1 MELWIDALIVL
12 LILTNLKLIG
22 SSRLSAC
29 IRIVA
34 LQGILL
40 GILPGLVSAG
50 QMTLRAILLS
60 AMTIVL
66 KGMVFPWLLLRSMRT
81 SSARREMEPF
91 IGYSTSM
98 LVSVGLLAL
107 AIWMGRQLPLPIPLK
122 SSLVVPLSLFTIMV
136 GLLAI
141 VSRKKALSQ
150 VLGYLVME
158 NGIYAFGLAL
168 ALERTPAGGTG
179 NPSGRFHGGFCDGH
193 CNFSHQPGVRPYR
206 YGPAEHVKGLT

>member
-1 MELWIDALIVL
+1 MELWIDSLIVL

-40 GILPGLVSAG
+40 GLLPVLVGADHI
-50 QMTLRAILLS
+50 TLRAALLS
-60 AMTIVL
+60 ALTIVL
-66 KGMVFPWLLLRSMRT
+66 KGMVFPWLLLRAMRST
-81 SSARREMEPF
+81 SVRREMEPF

-98 LVSVGLLAL
+98 MVSIGLLAL
-107 AIWMGRQLPLPIPLK
+107 AMWMGRQLPLPVPLK
-122 SSLVVPLSLFTIMV
+122 SPLVVPLSFFTIMV

-158 NGIYAFGLAL
+158 NGIYAFGLAV
-168 ALERTPAGGTG
+168 ALKEPLLVELGTLLDVFMAVFVMG
-179 NPSGRFHGGFCDGH
+179 IAIFHINREFDH
-193 CNFSHQPGVRPYR
+193 IDTDLLSTL
-206 YGPAEHVKGLT
+206 KG

>member
-40 GILPGLVSAG
+40 GILPGLVGEG

-60 AMTIVL
+60 AFTVVL
-66 KGMVFPWLLLRSMRT
+66 KGIVFPWLLLRSMRA
-81 SSARREMEPF
+81 SNVRREMEPF

-107 AIWMGRQLPLPIPLK
+107 AIWMGSQLPLPIPLK
-122 SSLVVPLSLFTIMV
+122 SPLVVPLSLFTIMV

-141 VSRKKALSQ
+141 VSRRNALSQ

-168 ALERTPAGGTG
+168 ALKEPLLVELGTLLDIFMAVFVMG
-179 NPSGRFHGGFCDGH
+179 IAIFHINREFDH
-193 CNFSHQPGVRPYR
+193 IDTDLLSTL
-206 YGPAEHVKGLT
+206 KG

>member
-12 LILTNLKLIG
+12 LILTNLVLIG

-40 GILPGLVSAG
+40 GILPGLVGAG
-50 QMTLRAILLS
+50 QITLRVILLS
-60 AMTIVL
+60 AITVVL
-66 KGMVFPWLLLRSMRT
+66 KGMVFPWLLLRSMRA

-98 LVSVGLLAL
+98 LISVGLLAL
-107 AIWMGRQLPLPIPLK
+107 AMWMGSHLPLPIPLK
-122 SSLVVPLSLFTIMV
+122 SPLVVPLSLFTIMV

-168 ALERTPAGGTG
+168 ALQEPLLVELGTLLDVFMAVFVMG
-179 NPSGRFHGGFCDGH
+179 IAIFHINREFDH
-193 CNFSHQPGVRPYR
+193 IDTDLLSTL
-206 YGPAEHVKGLT
+206 KG

>member
-29 IRIVA
+29 IHIVA

-40 GILPGLVSAG
+40 GILPGLVVSG
-50 QMTLRAILLS
+50 QMTLRAIVLS

-66 KGMVFPWLLLRSMRT
+66 KGIVFPWLLLRSMRT
-81 SSARREMEPF
+81 TAVSREMEPF

-107 AIWMGRQLPLPIPLK
+107 AIWMGTQLPLPIPLK
-122 SSLVVPLSLFTIMV
+122 SPLVVPLSLFTIMV

-141 VSRKKALSQ
+141 VSRRKALSQ

-168 ALERTPAGGTG
+168 ALKEPLLVELGTLLDVFMG
-179 NPSGRFHGGFCDGH
+179 VFVMGIAIFHINREFDH
-193 CNFSHQPGVRPYR
+193 IDTDLLSTL
-206 YGPAEHVKGLT
+206 KG

>member
-34 LQGILL
+34 LQGVLL
-40 GILPGLVSAG
+40 GILPGLVNPDHL
-50 QMTLRAILLS
+50 TLRAILLS
-60 AMTIVL
+60 AMTVLL

-81 SSARREMEPF
+81 SSVRREMEPF

-107 AIWMGRQLPLPIPLK
+107 SMWMGGRLPLPIPLK
-122 SSLVVPLSLFTIMV
+122 SPLVVPLSLFTIMV

-168 ALERTPAGGTG
+168 ALKEPLLVELGTLLDVFMAVFVMG
-179 NPSGRFHGGFCDGH
+179 IAIFHINREFDH
-193 CNFSHQPGVRPYR
+193 IDTDLLS
-206 YGPAEHVKGLT
+206 ALKG

>member
-40 GILPGLVSAG
+40 GILPGLVGAG
-50 QMTLRAILLS
+50 QLTIRAILLS
-60 AMTIVL
+60 AITIVF
-66 KGMVFPWLLLRSMRT
+66 KGIVFPWLLLRSMR
-81 SSARREMEPF
+81 SSSVRREMEPF

-107 AIWMGRQLPLPIPLK
+107 AMWMGSQLPLPIPLK
-122 SSLVVPLSLFTIMV
+122 SQLVVPLSLFTIMV

-141 VSRKKALSQ
+141 VSRRKALSQ

-168 ALERTPAGGTG
+168 ALKEPLLVELGTLLDVFMAVFVMG
-179 NPSGRFHGGFCDGH
+179 IAIFHINREFDH
-193 CNFSHQPGVRPYR
+193 IDTDLLSTL
-206 YGPAEHVKGLT
+206 KG